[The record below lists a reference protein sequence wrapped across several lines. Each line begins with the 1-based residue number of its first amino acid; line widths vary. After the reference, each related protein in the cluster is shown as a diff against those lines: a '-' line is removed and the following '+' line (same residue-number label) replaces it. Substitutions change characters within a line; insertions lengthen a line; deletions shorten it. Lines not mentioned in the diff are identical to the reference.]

1 MSKRKPDKVV
11 VHRIELQQK
20 ERDLLETAIIAE
32 AVKDVAPALIGVAGT
47 AAGGY
52 MLMAYLHM
60 LLPGSFPP
68 PPLLPD
74 AQENASTNGFIVYA
88 QEYAKRRTDSGFLG
102 YINPFTVIPDIIA
115 SGVEAVGKSHHDIPE
130 TNTAP
135 VENTEVDVPTY
146 PETAGRDPS
155 TYASSPRSR

>member
-32 AVKDVAPALIGVAGT
+32 AVKDVAPAIIGIAGT
-47 AAGGY
+47 ATGGY
-52 MLMAYLHM
+52 MLLAYLHM
-60 LLPGSFPP
+60 LAPTSFPA

-74 AQENASTNGFIVYA
+74 AVENASTNGFIQYA
-88 QEYAKRRTDSGFLG
+88 QNYVERRTDDGIIG
-102 YINPFTVIPDIIA
+102 YINPFTVIPDIIGSA
-115 SGVEAVGKSHHDIPE
+115 IDAV
-130 TNTAP
+130 TNGNGQTQNGESA
-135 VENTEVDVPTY
+135 NVDVPTY
-146 PETAGRDPS
+146 PEGGTAGRDPS